1 MAGHKLPLIPASI
14 ISWADFKEANPNS
27 LVLSRDTG
35 FSRSYGS
42 NPYVGYD
49 RVDRPPFLFDGDQD
63 DRLLPKE
70 RVAAIDIGD
79 VSATFSFPVLETERA
94 VNYPINETDVVV
106 FFKPGTVS
114 ALNKTL
120 IVDSKDIGATGVF
133 DAYLDGETLTF
144 SLVDGNFVDDQTGT
158 TWDILGEA
166 LEGEMA
172 GKSLSPIVH
181 GNHFWFA
188 WGAFNPDTLIY
199 RGAS

>member
-49 RVDRPPFLFDGDQD
+49 RVDRPPFLLDGDQD

-94 VNYPINETDVVV
+94 VNYPINETDVVP

-114 ALNKTL
+114 ALNKAL
-120 IVDSKDIGATGVF
+120 IVDSKDVGATGVF

-144 SLVDGNFVDDQTGT
+144 RLKDGNFVDDQTGT
-158 TWDILGEA
+158 TWNILGEA

-172 GKSLSPIVH
+172 GKSLTPIVH